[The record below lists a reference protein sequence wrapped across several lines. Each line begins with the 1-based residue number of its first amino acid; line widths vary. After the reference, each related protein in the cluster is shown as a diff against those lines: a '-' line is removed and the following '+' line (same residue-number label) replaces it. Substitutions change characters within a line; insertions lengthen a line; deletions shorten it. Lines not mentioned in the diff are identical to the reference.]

1 MRDQFE
7 EGKEKSIEG
16 LRIDFKRI
24 GYNSLRYWYLII
36 LSLAIALG
44 FAYLKNRYAVRIYPV
59 TASIIIREKEE
70 TTGGELLYKNALIDA
85 YRNYLNEPYILRSYP
100 MVGKVIDEL
109 NFEVAFYKKGSF
121 KTTETYNLP
130 VKAKLLKK
138 NGSYGAS
145 LILRVLD
152 EQKYLLR
159 EIKDQNATGGKVFYF
174 NDSIEYMGHS
184 LVLLRDKNRS
194 LDDIKNSD
202 YQLTFLD
209 PLQVTGAYVGS
220 LGVQWAEEGAGV
232 INLSLQGSNPS
243 KDIDFLNGLI
253 AAYQKY
259 DLDKKNQTAERTI
272 QFIKGQLANI
282 ADSLHLFERQL
293 EQFKLQN
300 SATGLEDE
308 AKRLFDKLEPLEA
321 QKTELIIRRNYY
333 DYLEGYIKRGGNLDL
348 VILPSSVG
356 ASDPILNTMVE
367 KMIDVQLELKLF
379 IGTQKSENP
388 LVQSGTKRL
397 AEIKNEIVSS
407 IRSLKDT
414 DKFKS
419 DYLNTQIK
427 AVEDQI
433 NKLPLLQRQFISI
446 QRNYSLLENLYVF
459 LMQKM
464 SEAGISKASNVS
476 DIVVV
481 NPPMRGGLIAP
492 NTGRNYLFGW
502 VLGLLIPVIVF
513 VLMELL
519 NDKIQSKED
528 VDKITQIP
536 FIGGVG
542 HNSAKINLA
551 VIDRPK
557 SAVAESFR
565 AIRSNLNFFTGNN
578 VKKVFMVSSSI
589 SGEGKTFTTINLA
602 TVFAMSGRRTLIIG
616 ADMRRPKIYQDF
628 NLGNSLGL
636 SGYLSGLNSLDE
648 VIQPTSVE
656 NLDLISGG
664 PVPPNPSELLLTD
677 RLGKLFED
685 ALKRYDYVLIDTPPL
700 AIVTDAFVLSKYSDY
715 TVFVIRQNFTPKNF
729 IRNIDDYYT
738 AGKFKNISIVLND
751 IYKSG
756 LGYGYGYSYGYGYG
770 YGYGVGR
777 KKKHTGGYY
786 EES

>member
-70 TTGGELLYKNALIDA
+70 TTGGELLYKNALVDP
-85 YRNYLNEPYILRSYP
+85 YRNYLNEPYILRSFP
-100 MVGKVIDEL
+100 MVGKVVEDL

-121 KTTETYNLP
+121 KTSEAYNLP
-130 VKAKLLKK
+130 VKARLLKR

-145 LILRVLD
+145 LIFRVVD
-152 EQKYLLR
+152 NQRYLLR
-159 EIKDQNATGGKVFYF
+159 DINEDKTNTEKVFNF
-174 NDSIEYMGHS
+174 NDSIEFRGHH
-184 LVLLRDKNRS
+184 LVFLLDSNANVN
-194 LDDIKNSD
+194 DIKESD
-202 YQLTFLD
+202 YQITFLD
-209 PLQVTGAYVGS
+209 PVQVTGWYVNS

-243 KDIDFLNGLI
+243 KDIDFLNGLV

-293 EQFKLQN
+293 EQFRLQN
-300 SATGLEDE
+300 SATGLEGE
-308 AKRLFDKLEPLEA
+308 AKRLFDKLEPLEV
-321 QKTELIIRRNYY
+321 QKTELIIRSNYY

-379 IGTQKSENP
+379 IGTQKTENP
-388 LVQSGTKRL
+388 LVQSGRKRL
-397 AEIKNEIVSS
+397 DEIKNEIVSS

-433 NKLPLLQRQFISI
+433 NRLPLLQRQFVSI

-481 NPPMRGGLIAP
+481 NPPMQGGLIAP

-513 VLMELL
+513 VVMELL

-551 VIDRPK
+551 VMDRPK

-628 NLGNSLGL
+628 NLANSLGL

-648 VIQPTSVE
+648 VIQSTSVE

-677 RLGKLFED
+677 RLGKLFEG